1 MKKMKRLAAFLLAMV
16 MMLAMAMPAMAAET
30 ETGRIT
36 ITPPEGVASDA
47 QITYKIYQVFKAAGN
62 GTAISYRLNGN
73 HNTVPDGFVKDSAGN
88 ITLERTG
95 TPTELND
102 EEISAIKRYVVEA
115 DLVDTVT
122 TTGSTPA
129 QSKVLDNGYYYI
141 TTTTGSVVTIT
152 STNPNA
158 AVDDKNTVPTVD
170 KKITGASDIT
180 DEGKKALAQ
189 IGTDVTYTAK
199 ITVGKGSKN
208 LVFHDTMDTGLTF
221 KGNNSVTVTANPEIT
236 AANWYTIKDTPD
248 GSDTLTISFADGIDE
263 GTEITITYVAT
274 INKNALTKVV
284 NDAYLSYGDSYT
296 TTHSQTE
303 VYNAEINVVKN
314 DGHNTDDAGDDTPLQ
329 GAGFKLKN
337 SESKFYK
344 LVENKVTWVEDE
356 ANGDLHSSDESGNV
370 PAFTGLANGTY
381 TLVETVV
388 PAGYNSA
395 GEQTITIVS
404 GDYTTGNLSQS
415 KTVVNNTGLVLP
427 TTGGMGTTIFYILGG
442 ILVIGA
448 GVLFVTRKRMDGV
461 K

>member
-16 MMLAMAMPAMAAET
+16 MMLAMAMPAMAAT
-30 ETGRIT
+30 EGKIT
-36 ITPPEGVASDA
+36 ITPPTGVASDA

-62 GTAISYRLNGN
+62 GDAISYRLNGN
-73 HNTVPDGFVKDSAGN
+73 HDTVPDGFVKDSAGN
-88 ITLERTG
+88 ITLERTTG
-95 TPTELND
+95 TLTELND
-102 EEISAIKRYVVEA
+102 AEINAIKNYVLEA

-129 QSKVLDNGYYYI
+129 QSIDLENGYYYI

-152 STNPNA
+152 STNPSA
-158 AVDDKNTVPTVD
+158 DVGDKNTVPTVD
-170 KKITGASDIT
+170 KKITEASDIT

-189 IGTDVTYTAK
+189 IGTDVTYTAN

-208 LVFHDTMDTGLTF
+208 LVFHDTMSEGLTF
-221 KGNNSVTVTANPEIT
+221 KGNDSVTVTASSEI
-236 AANWYTIKDTPD
+236 AVADWYTIKADPD
-248 GSDTLTISFADGIDE
+248 EGDTLTITFADGIAE
-263 GTEITITYVAT
+263 GTVITITYKAT

-284 NDAYLSYGDSYT
+284 NDAYVSYGDSYT

-303 VYNAEINVVKN
+303 VYNAEINIVKN
-314 DGHNTDDAGDDTPLQ
+314 DGHNTEDAADDTALQ

-337 SESKFYK
+337 SEGKFYK
-344 LVENKVTWVEDE
+344 LVNNKVTWVEGE
-356 ANGDLHSSDESGNV
+356 ANGDLHSSDASGNV

-395 GEQTITIVS
+395 GEQTITIAS
-404 GDYTTGNLSQS
+404 GDYTAENLSQS

-448 GVLFVTRKRMDGV
+448 GVLFVTRKRMDGA